1 MNSDTRAPA
10 VLAADIVARTDAG
23 APTIVL
29 SAGLGGA
36 AAFWQPQLAALAQR
50 FRVVLYDHR
59 GTGRNPAAL
68 PEGYSIG
75 DMADDVIALL
85 DSLGI
90 ARCAFMGHALGGLV
104 GLEVALRR
112 PALLDRLIL
121 VNAWA
126 SPNPHTER
134 CFAVRRDLLQN
145 VGVEAYVRAQPIFLY
160 PAAWLVQNVARVA
173 EEEAHGVRH
182 FQGVD
187 NIQRRITALLAFDVS
202 ARLGEIG
209 HRVLVA
215 ASKDDTLVPW
225 LCSQQLAAGLPNAEL
240 LLVPDGGHAF
250 TVTAADGFNA
260 SMLDF
265 LGRDELQQ

>member
-1 MNSDTRAPA
+1 M
-10 VLAADIVARTDAG
+10 LAAEIVGRSDAD
-23 APTIVL
+23 APTIVV

-36 AAFWQPQLAALAQR
+36 AAFWQPQLAALVQR

-75 DMADDVIALL
+75 DMAEEVIALL

-90 ARCAFMGHALGGLV
+90 ARCHFMGHALGGLV

-112 PALLDRLIL
+112 PALLDRIILI
-121 VNAWA
+121 NAWA

-145 VGVEAYVRAQPIFLY
+145 VGVAAYVRAQPIFLY
-160 PAAWLVQNVARVA
+160 PAAWLLQNAARIA

-182 FQGVD
+182 FQGTD
-187 NIQRRITALLAFDVS
+187 NILRRIDALLAFDIS
-202 ARLGEIG
+202 DRLGEIG
-209 HRVLVA
+209 HCALVA

-225 LCSQQLAAGLPNAEL
+225 TCSQQLVAGLPNARP
-240 LLVPDGGHAF
+240 LLVPEGGHAF
-250 TVTAADGFNA
+250 TVTEPDRFNEA
-260 SMLDF
+260 MLDF
-265 LGRDELQQ
+265 LGSNGAAAT